1 MSCDKKRSL
10 INLPHSLPA
19 LLAGPILR
27 DCHQHQFTLWLAT
40 KAAYQFHLELTYDQG
55 EAEST
60 QVLFSQQLTA
70 EQYHQIPVG
79 QQCFINVIDIKL
91 TQPLPTNALIHY
103 DLTLISDDGEVIFSL
118 GKDLPELSYS
128 TGVSENTVQTPSFA
142 IKPDIRRLYHGSCR
156 KPHFAGKDSLV
167 ELDHQ
172 LATSEF
178 SAEQRPS
185 LLMLSGDQVYID
197 DVAGPM
203 LIAIHQLIEKLGLF
217 DESWQL
223 TDEHCLTSRFG
234 SSKNSDKEEH
244 SIHNSEQLFHHPLG
258 YYQREQL
265 LPHSKA
271 STGWKRRLF
280 GARRLP
286 IFSSVNAKNHL
297 VTLSEMI
304 AMYLL
309 TWSPTLWALVDIPK
323 QPPAN
328 IPPENHQ
335 LYLDELQAIE
345 DFIEGLSQVRRA
357 MAHVPV
363 YMIFDDHDITD
374 DWNLT
379 RGWEEAAYGNPF
391 SKRII
396 GNALVAY
403 YLCQGLGNQT
413 HRHSELIAQHS
424 AWFTE
429 QGVQQHD
436 QLVDTMLAFDQ
447 WHYHLPTSPKMLVL
461 DTRTQRWRSESNA
474 GKPSGLMDWE
484 SLTELQ
490 QQLIHEPS
498 VILVSAAPIY
508 GVKLIETVQRVFTFF
523 GNPLAVDAEN
533 WMAHRGTANVMLNIF
548 RNRKTPPQFI
558 ILSGDVHY
566 SFVYDVS
573 HRFIRSSSSIVQ
585 ITCSGIKNAFP
596 PKLLHTLER
605 LNYYLYGRYS
615 PLNWFTK
622 RRRMRI
628 RVRRPSVAV
637 DKTLY
642 NGCGIG
648 VLELNA
654 DASEVTTRL
663 LIEGG
668 QQVNFKSPA
677 RSSNE

>member
-1 MSCDKKRSL
+1 M
-10 INLPHSLPA
+10 
-19 LLAGPILR
+19 LAGPILR
-27 DCHQHQFTLWLAT
+27 DCHQYQFTLWLAT
-40 KAAYQFHLELTYDQG
+40 KATYQFHLELILDNG
-55 EAEST
+55 E
-60 QVLFSQQLTA
+60 QVVFSQPLA
-70 EQYHQIPVG
+70 PSQYLQIPVG
-79 QQCFINVIDIKL
+79 TQCFINIIDIALDK
-91 TQPLPTNALIHY
+91 PLPTDTLIHY
-103 DLTLISDDGEVIFSL
+103 NLKLITDDGDIAFSL
-118 GKDLPELSYS
+118 AKDLPELSYAS
-128 TGVSENTVQTPSFA
+128 NGEVNHSKLDDHLSLQQQTPNFA

-167 ELDHQ
+167 ELDNQ
-172 LATSEF
+172 LAGAEY
-178 SAEQRPS
+178 SAQERPS
-185 LLMLSGDQVYID
+185 LLMLSGDQVYVD

-203 LIAIHQLIEKLGLF
+203 LIAIHKLIDKLGLF
-217 DESWQL
+217 DEHWQQSEDVL
-223 TDEHCLTSRFG
+223 NAS
-234 SSKNSDKEEH
+234 NKEEH
-244 SIHNSEQLFHHPLG
+244 NITTSEQLYHHPLG

-286 IFSSVNAKNHL
+286 IFSSVNARNHL

-309 TWSPTLWALVDIPK
+309 TWSPTLWAEVDIPAR
-323 QPPAN
+323 PPAN
-328 IPPENHQ
+328 IPPQSHQ
-335 LYLDELQAIE
+335 MYLDEYAAIQ
-345 DFIEGLSQVRRA
+345 DFITGLAQVRRA
-357 MAHVPV
+357 MAHVPT

-403 YLCQGLGNQT
+403 YLCQGLGNQL
-413 HRHSELIAQHS
+413 HRHNELIAQHDT
-424 AWFTE
+424 WFSD
-429 QGVQQHD
+429 QGVKQHD
-436 QLVDTMLAFDQ
+436 HLVDTVLAFDQ

-508 GVKLIETVQRVFTFF
+508 GVKLIEAVQRVFTFF

-596 PKLLHTLER
+596 PKLIHTLER

-628 RVRRPSVAV
+628 RVRRPSV
-637 DKTLY
+637 DLNKTLY

-648 VLELNA
+648 VLELNH
-654 DASEVTTRL
+654 DATEVTARL
-663 LIEGG
+663 LIEQG
-668 QQVNFKSPA
+668 QQVRFT
-677 RSSNE
+677 SSVKEES

>member
-1 MSCDKKRSL
+1 M
-10 INLPHSLPA
+10 
-19 LLAGPILR
+19 AGPILR

-40 KAAYQFHLELTYDQG
+40 TAAYQFRLTLTNGELASTELTSG
-55 EAEST
+55 ENKGESKGVGKAECD

-70 EQYHQIPVG
+70 DQYHQIPVG
-79 QQCFINVIDIKL
+79 QQCYINIIDIKL
-91 TQPLPTNALIHY
+91 SQPLPTDALIHY
-103 DLTLISDDGEVIFSL
+103 DLQLLTANGEVVFSL
-118 GKDLPELSYS
+118 EKDLPALCYTDQGS
-128 TGVSENTVQTPSFA
+128 TNQHKPSFA

-167 ELDHQ
+167 ELDNQ
-172 LATSEF
+172 LASSEF
-178 SAEQRPS
+178 SAQQRPS
-185 LLMLSGDQVYID
+185 LLMLSGDQVYVD

-203 LIAIHQLIEKLGLF
+203 LIAIHQLIDKLGLF
-217 DESWQL
+217 EESWQL
-223 TDEHCLTSRFG
+223 ADDGTGTGTNTGTSTG
-234 SSKNSDKEEH
+234 TNKEDH
-244 SIHNSEQLFHHPLG
+244 KICNSEQLFHHPLG

-280 GARRLP
+280 GAQRLP

-297 VTLSEMI
+297 VTLSEML

-309 TWSPTLWALVDIPK
+309 TWSPTPWTLVDIPK

-328 IPPENHQ
+328 IPPANHQ
-335 LYLDELQAIE
+335 LYLTELAAID
-345 DFIEGLSQVRRA
+345 DFAAGLNQVRRA

-403 YLCQGLGNQT
+403 YLCQGLANQS
-413 HRHSELIAQHS
+413 HRYGELIAQHAS
-424 AWFTE
+424 WFTE
-429 QGVQQHD
+429 QGVTQHN
-436 QLVDTMLAFDQ
+436 QLVETMLAFDQ

-508 GVKLIETVQRVFTFF
+508 GVKLIEAVQRVFTFF

-596 PKLLHTLER
+596 PTLLHTLER

-628 RVRRPSVAV
+628 QVRRPSLDAN
-637 DKTLY
+637 KTLY

-648 VLELNA
+648 VLELNE
-654 DASEVTTRL
+654 DASKVTTGL

-668 QQVNFKSPA
+668 QKVTFDSPVHP
-677 RSSNE
+677 RK